1 MNAPTSIPKSE
12 VTKLLGCSERQVERY
27 AKEGR
32 LSVTYERKDGR
43 RTAVYGREA
52 VLRLKEELD
61 APIHKGQFVA
71 PTRNGHAVP
80 TDADRQAL
88 LVQSPTALARQHPT
102 RPEPTDERLVGLL
115 AEGLGLIA
123 RAQQLPLDRKL
134 GLNVVETSLLTGL
147 PQTFIREAIRAKRLK
162 ARLRGRAYHIK
173 RRDLDVW
180 YQSL

>member
-1 MNAPTSIPKSE
+1 MKAPTSIPKSE
-12 VTKLLGCSERQVERY
+12 VTKLLNCSERQVERY
-27 AKEGR
+27 VKDGK

-43 RTAVYGREA
+43 RTAVYSREA
-52 VLRLKEELD
+52 VLRLKDELD
-61 APIHKGQFVA
+61 APVHKGQFIG
-71 PTRNGHAVP
+71 PTP
-80 TDADRQAL
+80 PDAARQAMS
-88 LVQSPTALARQHPT
+88 VQPSTALARQHPT
-102 RPEPTDERLVGLL
+102 LPTPTDESLVGLL
-115 AEGLGLIA
+115 VEGLNLIA

-147 PQTFIREAIRAKRLK
+147 PQTVIREAIKAKRLK